1 MIDLLT
7 QSPLLFA
14 LAALSLVIAVTVH
27 EAAHAYV
34 ADRMGDPT
42 PSLQGRVTLNPLSH
56 LDPIGTLMLLI
67 AGFGWGRPVQFD
79 PYNLKNPRRDA
90 AIISAAGPATNV
102 GMAMLAAGI
111 YHATGNSVLL
121 LPFIQINVVLAVLN
135 MLPVHPFDGFKV
147 VGGLMPEDRAYD
159 WYSLQRYW
167 WMFLLLLIIPVGGSS
182 MLDQILS
189 FFVTPI
195 LQLLLG

>member
-14 LAALSLVIAVTVH
+14 LAAISLVVAVTVH

-34 ADRMGDPT
+34 ADRLGDPT

-90 AIISAAGPATNV
+90 AIISIAGPLTNIIMAVVGALIYRAAGDF
-102 GMAMLAAGI
+102 
-111 YHATGNSVLL
+111 VLL
-121 LPFIQINVVLAVLN
+121 LPFVQINVVLAVLN
-135 MLPVHPFDGFKV
+135 LLPVHPFDGFKV
-147 VGGLMPEDRAYD
+147 VGGMLPEDRAYD

-167 WMFLLLLIIPVGGSS
+167 WLFLMLLIIPVGSSS

-195 LQLLLG
+195 MQILLG

>member
-14 LAALSLVIAVTVH
+14 LAAISLVIAVTVH

-34 ADRMGDPT
+34 ADRLGDPT

-90 AIISAAGPATNV
+90 AIISIAGPLTNIA
-102 GMAMLAAGI
+102 MALIGALI
-111 YHATGNSVLL
+111 YRVTGNFILL
-121 LPFIQINVVLAVLN
+121 LPFVQINVVLAVLN
-135 MLPVHPFDGFKV
+135 LLPVHPFDGFKV
-147 VGGLMPEDRAYD
+147 VGGILPEDRAYD
-159 WYSLQRYW
+159 WYSLRRYW
-167 WMFLLLLIIPVGGSS
+167 WLFLMLLIIPVGSSS

-195 LQLLLG
+195 MQILLG